1 MKILSK
7 IKGMSKTKKIVSA
20 ALAVVV
26 LVVTVSALNGHAAQS
41 VDTAVVKRGTLEQK
55 VELNGNVETDNVLTY
70 YSEID
75 GKIGSINIKK
85 GDFVKKGDVLI
96 SYDEENLD
104 YSIAMADL
112 NAQSQLGSY
121 NNQMQT
127 SGRTA
132 GLYGEAKRNLNVLDQ
147 QIADTQAAITR
158 TQNDIT
164 AKKAALADEGA
175 KLQVSLIDWADR
187 PDSDE
192 YENLQK
198 MVQTNAY
205 EQQYNG
211 DIIAMQQELDRLTL
225 QLNAC
230 KEYKS
235 EMTSQKAS
243 TQMSLM
249 TTGAKEQLEA
259 DKTANEMASEKKQN
273 RYENAKGGIKAEFDG
288 VVTSISAVKGS
299 NVAEGSA
306 LITLESTKDIVI
318 RFNVSKYDIENIEE
332 GQSATVKIKNKEYT
346 GKVDRIDRMTS
357 RDAGQTS
364 NVGMEIKLDAPDDD
378 IILGLE
384 AKAVIDTIS
393 VENVLQIPKGAVYS
407 DTEGEY
413 VYVLRDG
420 KATKVDVTVGIY
432 NSDMIE
438 VVSGLNENDVVIV
451 AGDTEITE
459 GMALEANKK
468 SEDK

>member
-7 IKGMSKTKKIVSA
+7 LKGMSKKKKIISA
-20 ALAVVV
+20 VLAVVV
-26 LVVTVSALNGHAAQS
+26 LAVTINTLNGHAAQA
-41 VDTAVVKRGTLEQK
+41 VDTAVVSRGTLEQK
-55 VELNGNVETDNVLTY
+55 VELNGNVETDNVLTV
-70 YSEID
+70 YSQID
-75 GKIGSINIKK
+75 GKIGSINVKK

-96 SYDEENLD
+96 TYDEENLN
-104 YSIAMADL
+104 YNIAMADL

-121 NNQMQT
+121 NNQIQT
-127 SGRTA
+127 GGRTA
-132 GLYGEAKRNLNVLDQ
+132 GLYSEAKRNLTVLDQ
-147 QIADTQAAITR
+147 QIADTQAAM
-158 TQNDIT
+158 TQLQKDIT
-164 AKKAALADEGA
+164 AKKASLADEGA
-175 KLQVSLIDWADR
+175 KLQVSLIDWADK

-211 DIIAMQQELDRLTL
+211 DLVAMQQELDRLSL

-230 KEYKS
+230 REYKS

-243 TQMSLM
+243 TINGLM
-249 TTGAKEQLEA
+249 TSGAKEQLEA
-259 DKTANEMASEKKQN
+259 DKAANEMASTDKQN
-273 RYENAKGGIKAEFDG
+273 RYENAKNGVTAEFDG
-288 VVTSISAVKGS
+288 VVTSISAIKGS
-299 NVAEGSA
+299 NVASGTA
-306 LITLESTKDIVI
+306 LVTLESTKDIVI

-332 GQSATVKIKNKEYT
+332 GQTATVKIKNKEYT

-357 RDAGQTS
+357 REAGQTS
-364 NVGMEIKLDAPDDD
+364 NVGMEIRLDAPDED

-393 VENVLQIPKGAVYS
+393 IENALQIPKGAVYS

-420 KATKVDVTVGIY
+420 KAQKVDVTVGIY
-432 NSDMIE
+432 TSEMIE
-438 VVSGLNENDVVIV
+438 VVSGLNEGDVVIV
-451 AGDTEITE
+451 AGETEITE
-459 GMALEANKK
+459 GMELEANKN